1 MVKDDFVRG
10 FVVGF
15 VEGYVDSY
23 VEYCMV
29 YGLEFDGQRILESQD
44 NILTNLYKQEV
55 VYNYIYQDDDGA
67 SRIVE
72 VVSLCIK
79 TLHEVVR
86 ELEQQLKPKQQP
98 KRRIRF

>member
-15 VEGYVDSY
+15 VEGYVDGY
-23 VEYCMV
+23 VEYCRV
-29 YGLEFDGQRILESQD
+29 YGLEFDGTRIIDSQD

-55 VYNYIYQDDDGA
+55 VNNYIYQDDDGA

-72 VVSLCIK
+72 VVSLCIN
-79 TLHEVVR
+79 TMYEVVR
-86 ELEQQLKPKQQP
+86 ELEEQQPKRKP